1 MNKNLTIKGT
11 ADTAIQGLLRALLEK
26 GEVGAVFGLGDSGE
40 AKSYLL
46 ISDPAKI
53 DSLCPTLPF
62 MPANAA
68 NHLSKITAGGNLVEK
83 IAVVIKPCELR
94 GFAELVKR
102 ESGCR
107 DNLLFISPV
116 CGGVLDFDTFYKG
129 NLDEELVKYREAF
142 FANEIPSNIRPTC
155 AGCEHFVPFN
165 SDITFM
171 HTSEG
176 CEFYS
181 NTSDGE
187 EILQS
192 LGEKL
197 SEGKLDDTRIEKLRS
212 ARIAIREKFFED
224 LKLEEMEIKG
234 LVEAFGKCLGCHGC
248 SSVCPIC
255 YCALCA
261 FEAKENEFK
270 PEIFEKELAKRGGV
284 RVPPN
289 TVFFHLGRIAHMAVS
304 CVGCGMC
311 SDACPVDIPVASI
324 FTRAGDAV
332 QKVFDYIPGE
342 KFDEPVPL
350 STFIE
355 DELTEVEDS

>member
-1 MNKNLTIKGT
+1 VKKFLTIKGD
-11 ADTAIQGLLRALLEK
+11 ADTAIQGLLRSLLEK
-26 GEVGAVFGLGDSGE
+26 GEVGAVFGLGKSGD
-40 AKSYLL
+40 AISYLV

-68 NHLSKITAGGNLVEK
+68 NHLSKITAGGNLAEK

-102 ESGCR
+102 ESGSPK
-107 DNLLFISPV
+107 NLLFISPV

-129 NLDEELVKYREAF
+129 DRDKELSAYWNDVYS
-142 FANEIPSNIRPTC
+142 NEIPSNIRPTC
-155 AGCEHFVPFN
+155 SICEYFEPFN
-165 SDITFM
+165 ADITFQP
-171 HTSEG
+171 TTEG
-176 CEFYS
+176 CELYS
-181 NTSDGE
+181 NTPAGVGMLESY
-187 EILQS
+187 
-192 LGEKL
+192 GEKL
-197 SEGKLDDTRIEKLRS
+197 SEGKLDNSRIEKLSS
-212 ARIAIREKFFED
+212 ARLSNREKFFD
-224 LKLEEMEIKG
+224 GLKLEEMEIKG